1 MDETTIRNSH
11 RHHAALAQLLRW
23 YLYYEEPDAPIE
35 NVLDLLADD
44 VYMKMAAGEG
54 RGKDLFVA
62 ANAGV
67 PRDWQNAH
75 VIVDDQFEVT
85 NATTSAM
92 AVEIEYSNL
101 GAEADG
107 SLRAARLRYEIGLTA
122 QADSVLPLVSSLT
135 ASPIAEGATTEFTA
149 AYADNRCAS
158 LLHYWVALIDG
169 PNTSVEALTEIL
181 AEDFELDFPSGSIA
195 DIEQLQRWLEGPAAA
210 FEATSHLF
218 ENLRVTAIDERSFV
232 IDVDMEWAGIE
243 ADGIVTARTRHKWN
257 VVDNPLDRFAK
268 IKTVTAEVLREV
280 VR

>member
-1 MDETTIRNSH
+1 MDETTIRNGH

-23 YLYYEEPDAPIE
+23 YLYYEKPNAPIE
-35 NVLDLLADD
+35 NVLDLLAGD

-54 RGKDLFVA
+54 RGKELFVA
-62 ANAGV
+62 ANAEV

-75 VIVDDQFEVT
+75 VIVDDQFEVKD
-85 NATTSAM
+85 ASTSEL

-101 GAEADG
+101 GAETDG
-107 SLRAARLRYEIGLTA
+107 SLRAARLRYEVGLTA

-135 ASPIAEGATTEFTA
+135 ASPIAEGSTTAFTA

-195 DIEQLQRWLEGPAAA
+195 DVDQLRQWLEGPVSA
-210 FEATSHLF
+210 FDATNHRF
-218 ENLRVTAIDERSFV
+218 ENLHVTAIDECSFV
-232 IDVDMEWAGIE
+232 IDVEMEWAGI
-243 ADGIVTARTRHKWN
+243 APDGIVTARTRHQWN

-268 IKTVTAEVLREV
+268 VKTMTAEILRKV
-280 VR
+280 G

>member
-1 MDETTIRNSH
+1 MDETTIRNGH

-23 YLYYEEPDAPIE
+23 YLYYEEPKAPIE

-54 RGKDLFVA
+54 RGKELFVA

-75 VIVDDQFEVT
+75 MIVDDQFEVID
-85 NATTSAM
+85 AKTSAM
-92 AVEIEYSNL
+92 TVEIEYSNV
-101 GAEADG
+101 GAETDG

-135 ASPIAEGATTEFTA
+135 ASPIAEGATTEFSA
-149 AYADNRCAS
+149 VYADNRCAS

-169 PNTSVEALTEIL
+169 PSTSVETLTEIL
-181 AEDFELDFPSGSIA
+181 ADDFALEFSSGSIA
-195 DIEQLQRWLEGPAAA
+195 DIEQLQRWIEGPAAA
-210 FEATSHLF
+210 FEATNHRF
-218 ENLRVTAIDERSFV
+218 ENLGVTAIDERSFV
-232 IDVDMEWAGIE
+232 IDVDMEWAGI
-243 ADGIVTARTRHKWN
+243 ATDGIVTARTRHHWK

-268 IKTVTAEVLREV
+268 IKTMTAEILREV
-280 VR
+280 G

>member
-1 MDETTIRNSH
+1 MDDTTIRNGY

-23 YLYYEEPDAPIE
+23 YLYYEEPNAPIE

-54 RGKDLFVA
+54 RGKELFVA

-85 NATTSAM
+85 DATTSAM
-92 AVEIEYSNL
+92 TVEIEYSNL
-101 GAEADG
+101 GAETDG

-135 ASPIAEGATTEFTA
+135 ASPIAEGSTTGFTA

-169 PNTSVEALTEIL
+169 PNTSVETLTEIL
-181 AEDFELDFPSGSIA
+181 AEDFALDFPSGTIA
-195 DIEQLQRWLEGPAAA
+195 GIDQLQRWIDEPAAA
-210 FEATSHLF
+210 FEATNHRF

-232 IDVDMEWAGIE
+232 VDVDMEWAGI
-243 ADGIVTARTRHKWN
+243 ATDGTVGARTRHHWN
-257 VVDNPLDRFAK
+257 VIDNPLDRFAK
-268 IKTVTAEVLREV
+268 IKTMTAEILREV
-280 VR
+280 G